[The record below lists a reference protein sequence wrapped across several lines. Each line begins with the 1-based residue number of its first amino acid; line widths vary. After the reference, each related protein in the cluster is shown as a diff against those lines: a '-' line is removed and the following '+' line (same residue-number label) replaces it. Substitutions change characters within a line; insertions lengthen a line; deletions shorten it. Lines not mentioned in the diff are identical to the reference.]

1 MTITLLPRSEPGDAS
16 TVGKL
21 AGTLLSVAVAGMAEA
36 ARFRKGRAYAG
47 NRSVSRIDV
56 EPGRLRA
63 TVAGS
68 RPDPYRVTVEVPLIE
83 RGGSGAALD
92 RAEVMVLTPDADELD
107 IGCTCPD
114 GGNAPCKH
122 AVAALLA
129 FANELGPRPEL
140 LLEWRT
146 AGADAAPRVGVGSRA
161 RRDRHLRLAP
171 TPPPPAPFR
180 TPAWR
185 AFEGDGLPPV
195 PELPDDLRD
204 TPHRVPAAVV
214 DKVDVAEVVR
224 SAVDALRHAWSAQ
237 P

>member
-1 MTITLLPRSEPGDAS
+1 MTITVLPSSEPGDAS
-16 TVGKL
+16 AVGKL

-68 RPDPYRVTVEVPLIE
+68 RPDPYRVTVEVPLVE
-83 RGGSGAALD
+83 RAGGAAID
-92 RAEVMVLTPDADELD
+92 RSEVMLLAPDADDLD
-107 IGCTCPD
+107 IMCSCPD
-114 GGNAPCKH
+114 GTSAPCKH

-161 RRDRHLRLAP
+161 RRERHLRLAP
-171 TPPPPAPFR
+171 APPPPAPYR
-180 TPAWR
+180 TPAWQ
-185 AFEGDGLPPV
+185 AFEGAGLPPV
-195 PELPDDLRD
+195 PELPEHLRS
-204 TPHRVPAAVV
+204 TPHRVPPAVV
-214 DKVDVAEVVR
+214 DRVDVAEVVQSAIDVLR
-224 SAVDALRHAWSAQ
+224 SAWSAQ